1 MASPLEFATEAEI
14 RNAVNAGPGSLG
26 PVNMPLPIVI
36 DRSVA
41 VMSDFG
47 AGANID
53 GKHYFGINWERD
65 LALPEAFDLR
75 NVVEGDPSPDGKV
88 YCKLN
93 VVSKLAIFFN

>member
-1 MASPLEFATEAEI
+1 MLA
-14 RNAVNAGPGSLG
+14 GSLG

-93 VVSKLAIFFN
+93 VVSKLAIFSIRY

>member
-65 LALPEAFDLR
+65 LALPEALIYATLLKETQAQT
-75 NVVEGDPSPDGKV
+75 VKV

-93 VVSKLAIFFN
+93 VVSKLAIFSN